1 VIRAAL
7 AAVAVALALPAH
19 AQPQPPC
26 GATAPAPA
34 PAQAGAEPAVA
45 TWSEVRWQPPA
56 CLPWRGGQYRML
68 IALAGTLRH
77 GGDAAALLA
86 RLGAISQRKGLQ
98 YWSVRDKAWRVLI
111 EDAAALAG
119 PQAGQRRTD
128 FTPAEMRVGAA
139 LYYEETDN
147 RSSTPVVYRMR
158 VLEATMQRVV
168 IETENVSPIRA
179 FMVTLFPAASLR
191 AAYFLERRDAHTW
204 TVYGLSSTGG
214 EASALAA
221 GSVKSYVNR
230 ATAFYRYLA
239 GEKP

>member
-1 VIRAAL
+1 MIRAAL
-7 AAVAVALALPAH
+7 AAAVLALALPAH

-26 GATAPAPA
+26 DGTTPMPLPAKPGDA
-34 PAQAGAEPAVA
+34 PAVA
-45 TWSEVRWQPPA
+45 TWSEVRWDPPA
-56 CLPWRGGQYRML
+56 CLAWQGGKFRML
-68 IALAGTLRH
+68 IALAGTFRH

-86 RLGAISQRKGLQ
+86 RLGAISKRKGLQ

-111 EDAAALAG
+111 EDAAALAA

-128 FTPAEMRVGAA
+128 FTPAEMRAGAE
-139 LYYEETDN
+139 LHYEETDN

-158 VLEATMQRVV
+158 VLEATMERVV
-168 IETENVSPIRA
+168 VETENLSPIRA
-179 FMVTLFPAASLR
+179 FMVTVFPAGSLR
-191 AAYFLERRDAHTW
+191 AAYFLERRDAATW
-204 TVYGLSSTGG
+204 MVYGLSSTGG